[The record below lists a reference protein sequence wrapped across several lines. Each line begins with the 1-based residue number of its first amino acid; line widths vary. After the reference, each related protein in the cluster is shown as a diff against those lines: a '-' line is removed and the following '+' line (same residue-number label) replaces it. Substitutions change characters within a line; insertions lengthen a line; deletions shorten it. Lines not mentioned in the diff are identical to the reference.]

1 MKNKKSF
8 LPQVAFGDAQR
19 AQSTNSIGPKIKK
32 TVKPYSVTSVYSV
45 VQILFFAV
53 LLAPGMVF
61 AQGLSKEKMVEIL
74 RGIDLRIRSGGDY
87 KALVYLEQHQKD
99 KPDIAQEALVY
110 RRDADQKLMILF
122 TKPKTDAGK
131 GYLAVWIAGHYT
143 NGSGRWM
150 IAPAVAAVA
159 GHIFPVWLGFKGGKG
174 VATSLGAFLPIS
186 AGAVAAAGA
195 LWVLVVLFWRYSSLG
210 SIVAAASL
218 PALVYLFYAPRHAPP
233 TYVLVGTVV
242 ISLLVLAKHQANIR
256 RLIAGT
262 ESRLGS
268 RR

>member
-1 MKNKKSF
+1 VSPHW
-8 LPQVAFGDAQR
+8 LLIGAAYLLGSIPFGLL
-19 AQSTNSIGPKIKK
+19 I
-32 TVKPYSVTSVYSV
+32 VKA
-45 VQILFFAV
+45 L
-53 LLAPGMVF
+53 G
-61 AQGLSKEKMVEIL
+61 GE
-74 RGIDLRIRSGGDY
+74 DIRSAGSGNIG
-87 KALVYLEQHQKD
+87 AANVARNAGWLAGVLT
-99 KPDIAQEALVY
+99 L
-110 RRDADQKLMILF
+110 LF
-122 TKPKTDAGK
+122 DAGK
-131 GYLAVWIAGHYT
+131 GYLTVWIVGRYT

-150 IAPAVAAVA
+150 MAAAVAAVA
-159 GHIFPVWLGFKGGKG
+159 GHIFPVWLRFKGGKG

-218 PALVYLFYAPRHAPP
+218 PALVYMFYAPRHAPP
-233 TYVLVGTVV
+233 TYLLAGTVV
-242 ISLLVLAKHQANIR
+242 VSLLVLVKHQANIR